1 MLYQT
6 TGGNLILSV
15 NCGTVAAYEIF
26 LELTIEE
33 ASMYRK
39 IGPEAIDALAKQVT
53 SNPRYF
59 GTRNVTV
66 KDEVVV
72 PAPLSWHD

>member
-1 MLYQT
+1 
-6 TGGNLILSV
+6 
-15 NCGTVAAYEIF
+15 
-26 LELTIEE
+26 
-33 ASMYRK
+33 MYRK